1 MREGESLVGLNLALH
16 ECVFKSVPAVLSR
29 ILHSSPSK
37 AELLSAQDKHG
48 NTPLH
53 LAVMMGK
60 REHIHLLLAHGAK
73 VKVKNKQGWSPLAE
87 AVRCVKK
94 DTLHASS

>member
-1 MREGESLVGLNLALH
+1 MDENGGVSNNLALH
-16 ECVFKSVPAVLSR
+16 ECVFKSEPSVLSR
-29 ILHSSPSK
+29 VLHSSPSK
-37 AELLSAQDKHG
+37 ADLMSAQDKHG

-60 REHIHLLLAHGAK
+60 RDHIHLLLAHGAR

-87 AVRCVKK
+87 AVR
-94 DTLHASS
+94 